1 MPAPIQDWLA
11 AALAV
16 VAAAWLARRAWRR
29 RRRVCAGCESCPL
42 AEGTVAGA
50 APKES
55 AIPSFVPLESLRA
68 SR

>member
-29 RRRVCAGCESCPL
+29 RRKVCAACESCPL
-42 AEGTVAGA
+42 TTGTARD
-50 APKES
+50 S
-55 AIPSFVPLESLRA
+55 MTPSFVPLESLRRP
-68 SR
+68 SS